1 MTSHGRRTLLHF
13 ATPSAAALGPNQLRE
28 VLSPLHD
35 VPLQTSA
42 VAFVAHLGRAR
53 TIQTHSAA
61 KAAGA
66 TRLAQ
71 VPPTSLDMN
80 DVFKNYEKRL
90 PQEWIRWMS
99 WAHWAYVEALPHQI
113 PDLRDAIEALIAVE
127 SQLHVSS
134 AHPNRDH
141 VVHPLADA
149 ELAVALYDLARTRR
163 PRFDDRDW
171 VVLRECVPGLANDV
185 TTRARVVRCGLALA
199 GLFHDV
205 GYLRY
210 IGEAER
216 IQLGRLGIVA
226 PPSAFDLWSTPAI
239 FADSY
244 LDRVLGGDARFGDLF
259 DWGLNTGKHGPFA
272 AFMLAST
279 ALRLRSEG
287 RLPPEVDAAF
297 QLAAAA
303 AALHEVHGERG
314 SAWPS
319 IEPIAQMLRGTA
331 RRPGWHWPGL
341 FRIVDDLHCWA
352 RPSLVPERRT
362 TRVVY
367 GADGCRLHDDGRVEI
382 RVSKKGDGRRERQ
395 ALIDLQ
401 RAEGPLF
408 ARLGIEIV

>member
-1 MTSHGRRTLLHF
+1 LRT
-13 ATPSAAALGPNQLRE
+13 

-35 VPLQTSA
+35 VPQRTPA
-42 VAFVAHLGRAR
+42 VAFVADLGRAR
-53 TIQTHSAA
+53 TVQTRAAA

-71 VPPTSLDMN
+71 VPPTSLDLN

-99 WAHWAYVEALPHQI
+99 WAHWAYVDALPHQI

-134 AHPNRDH
+134 KHPNRDH

-149 ELAVALYDLARTRR
+149 ELAVALYDLARARR
-163 PRFDDRDW
+163 PRFDSHDW
-171 VVLRECVPGLANDV
+171 SVLRESVPGLTDTRA
-185 TTRARVVRCGLALA
+185 TRARVVRCGLALA

-226 PPSAFDLWSTPAI
+226 PPSAFDLWSTPPI

-287 RLPPEVDAAF
+287 RLPPEVDAVF

-303 AALHEVHGERG
+303 AALHEVHGVDC

-319 IEPIAQMLRGTA
+319 IERIASRLRGTA
-331 RRPGWHWPGL
+331 RKGWSLPGL

-362 TRVVY
+362 ARVVY
-367 GADGCRLHDDGRVEI
+367 GADGCTLHDDGRVEV
-382 RVSKKGDGRRERQ
+382 RVSKKGDGGRERQ
-395 ALIDLQ
+395 DLIKLQ
-401 RAEGPLF
+401 KAEGPLF
-408 ARLGIEIV
+408 ARLGIEIATSP